1 MNTENPKHNPAG
13 PATADAP
20 QASAAPQADAPE
32 ADATRAGAPGNPGH
46 DNNPSHDDN
55 PGHDDSSGYEN
66 PDGADWSGT
75 DAAAG
80 EAFEAPVN
88 ELEAELAAALRD
100 NAEMRDQLLR
110 ALADAENTRRR
121 ASREKEDTAKFAIA
135 GFARDLLDAADNLR
149 RALEAVPAEASRGD
163 PALATL
169 VEGVEATERQM
180 LTVFAKH
187 GLVRIEPLGEPFD
200 PNYHQAM
207 FEVPASGYA
216 PGIVAHVMQP
226 GYVLNGR
233 LIRPAMVGVAK
244 GEPPPKVDTM
254 A

>member
-1 MNTENPKHNPAG
+1 MSNETPKNDPAAPGTAETPHAAAATATDSEAQGNSNPGAPAFDDAG
-13 PATADAP
+13 PEPDSATGDPQSGEFQFGESQPGETAEAP
-20 QASAAPQADAPE
+20 ASAM
-32 ADATRAGAPGNPGH
+32 
-46 DNNPSHDDN
+46 
-55 PGHDDSSGYEN
+55 
-66 PDGADWSGT
+66 
-75 DAAAG
+75 
-80 EAFEAPVN
+80 
-88 ELEAELAAALRD
+88 EAELAAALRE

-110 ALADAENTRRR
+110 ALADAENARRR
-121 ASREKEDTAKFAIA
+121 AARDKEDTAKFAIA
-135 GFARDLLDAADNLR
+135 GFARDLLETADNLR
-149 RALEAVPAEASRGD
+149 RALEAVPAEAKSGD

-187 GLVRIEPLGEPFD
+187 GLVKIEPLGEPFD

-207 FEVPASGYA
+207 FEVPGSDYP
-216 PGIVAHVMQP
+216 PGAVAHVMQA

-244 GEPPPKVDTM
+244 GEPPPKVDTV